1 MRGIVDGL
9 ATPQPL
15 GPALPG
21 LYQEDEFTR
30 RFIAAFDDSLAP
42 IFTTLDNLSAYL
54 DPALTPDDFL
64 DWLATWV
71 AAVID
76 DTWDEARRRTSIAR
90 AAELYR
96 RRGTALGLAAQVEL
110 VTGGTVEVIENG
122 ATGWS
127 IDPGVALPGTARASL
142 TIRVKVPD
150 PASVDTVRLD
160 RLVASAKPAHV
171 PHSIDVAKG

>member
-21 LYQEDEFTR
+21 LYQEDLFAQRLME
-30 RFIAAFDDSLAP
+30 AFDGALAP
-42 IFTTLDNLSAYL
+42 VFTTLDNLAAYL

-76 DTWDEARRRTSIAR
+76 DTWDEARRRRSIAQ
-90 AAELYR
+90 AADLYR

-110 VTGGTVEVIENG
+110 VTGGAVEVIENG

-150 PASVDTVRLD
+150 PAAIDTARLD

-171 PHSIDVAKG
+171 PHSIEVAKG